1 MDISS
6 PLEKKLG
13 NLTRPSL
20 IGSKGST
27 YRTCSKGWVREERVQ
42 FQSKVVVLVGP
53 IGPRPNL
60 FKTCFRRK
68 ISHRQ
73 LAHCYFCFDNHCKQ
87 NQHSHHHYQRSPD
100 GWTCRS
106 LPHPPGS
113 QDSQAHYCSQ
123 SSPNPPRLGKGF
135 SILSLARH

>member
-1 MDISS
+1 MDILS
-6 PLEKKLG
+6 PLEKRVREPDQTKSNWL
-13 NLTRPSL
+13 
-20 IGSKGST
+20 KGLDLQDLQQ
-27 YRTCSKGWVREERVQ
+27 RVGEERVQ
-42 FQSKVVVLVGP
+42 FQSKVVVVVGP

-73 LAHCYFCFDNHCKQ
+73 LVHCYFCFDNHCKQ
-87 NQHSHHHYQRSPD
+87 NHHCHHHYQRSPD

-113 QDSQAHYCSQ
+113 QDCLDHCCSQ